1 MQCCGEP
8 LASDRSYMNL
18 AMQPRCGRR
27 YKTLNDYNAIGFVM
41 FGHFFSPCLS
51 HAPQEAQRRFRKTPL
66 RGKWFCPA
74 QPDQSRSSSSPEVC
88 PSRYRAR
95 SKWHRSRPPAYLVR
109 VSMVPELFD
118 VVHQA
123 VKLSLPIHLIPPAQR
138 EAGEPFVV
146 PQVAEHGF
154 YGGKPRGDHPFA
166 FRGIDAPLH
175 PIGM

>member
-1 MQCCGEP
+1 MPGQAV
-8 LASDRSYMNL
+8 AS
-18 AMQPRCGRR
+18 GR
-27 YKTLNDYNAIGFVM
+27 YGIKVVHHLLSLLIFV
-41 FGHFFSPCLS
+41 
-51 HAPQEAQRRFRKTPL
+51 
-66 RGKWFCPA
+66 
-74 QPDQSRSSSSPEVC
+74 SSSSPDVSAGRC
-88 PSRYRAR
+88 QAR
-95 SKWHRSRPPAYLVR
+95 SKWHRSRPSAYLIR

-175 PIGM
+175 PLGV